1 MSQCAKPLDCDTPL
15 RVSRSLRSLE
25 SYSLTENQSL
35 LRSLFDMVATYF
47 AFANVSDRLWG
58 WTRFLQASGA
68 SEQRSQFP
76 SYRYTLYYLAYNS
89 CYYLILSD
97 ISDIT
102 VRCGNSTT
110 YVKLFINCIHLS
122 VGNRIKTSGSSGWC
136 EYFNVP
142 MCQTV
147 GLWHTSPRTSLVV
160 LARKL

>member
-15 RVSRSLRSLE
+15 RVPSSPCSLE
-25 SYSLTENQSL
+25 SYSLTENQAL

-47 AFANVSDRLWG
+47 EFANVSDRLWC
-58 WTRFLQASGA
+58 WTGFLRASGA
-68 SEQRSQFP
+68 SEQRSQFL
-76 SYRYTLYYLAYNS
+76 SYIYTLYCLAYNS
-89 CYYLILSD
+89 CYYIILSD

-110 YVKLFINCIHLS
+110 YVKLIINCIYLS

-136 EYFNVP
+136 EYLNVP

-147 GLWHTSPRTSLVV
+147 GLWHTSPRP
-160 LARKL
+160 